1 MGETSDKTRLRTPLK
16 GEKEEERE
24 NGRWREI
31 NGVRYMLLM
40 ETCFLQYVANDS
52 VFDVELYYG
61 GEENYHLFLLIIC
74 AFTERFIENYWC
86 LY

>member
-24 NGRWREI
+24 NGRWRKI

-40 ETCFLQYVANDS
+40 ETCFLQYVANSS
-52 VFDVELYYG
+52 VFDVELYDG
-61 GEENYHLFLLIIC
+61 GEKKEKLLILC
-74 AFTERFIENYWC
+74 AFTGRFIENYRC